1 MTSSSAFA
9 GRADRPI
16 LVASAGDPFPGEV
29 LARVGELAAGSRPPV
44 HVVSVAR
51 IWGTALGLPN
61 PGLYPTRQELDEQH
75 RLVAAAAT
83 TLTGDGFTVETA
95 VLRARNAS
103 KAIARYAERRG
114 CRVVVI
120 SDPAASRWQRVLYG
134 DVPRELKRRTGIP
147 VEPVR
152 STSERIRSPGVIKVS
167 DARTSFGAKDCGR
180 CP

>member
-1 MTSSSAFA
+1 MTSPSASA

-16 LVASAGDPFPGEV
+16 LVASAGEPFPAEV
-29 LARVGELAAGSRPPV
+29 LARVGDLAAGSPPSV

-61 PGLYPTRQELDEQH
+61 PGLYPTRQEMDEQH

-83 TLTGDGFTVETA
+83 TLSGEGFAVETA
-95 VLRARNAS
+95 VLRARNAG
-103 KAIARYAERRG
+103 KAIARYAERRD

-120 SDPAASRWQRVLYG
+120 SDPAAGRWQRLLYG
-134 DVPRELKRRTGIP
+134 NVPRELKRRTRIP

-152 STSERIRSPGVIKVS
+152 STPERIRSSGVSKIS
-167 DARTSFGAKDCGR
+167 DARTPFGAKDCGR